1 MKLDANESG
10 KVDLGSA
17 EAQETCCAQCNT
29 RLRDTYYAMGDKVI
43 CSTCRAGVQLVTDST
58 SGGGRFLRAFC
69 LGVPAAAVGSAI
81 YYAIGALT
89 GYEFG
94 LVAILIGLMVGAAV
108 RYGSRGRGGWV
119 YQSLAVVLTYCS
131 IASTYMPGVLEAF
144 QQQAAEEEMAATGLS
159 VGQGEGDAL
168 VPANLVT
175 TSPAAT
181 DVSTAEPAASDF
193 AVMLAALFAISMAV
207 PFLAGFENIMG
218 LFIIGIGLYEAW
230 KLNKRVDVE
239 ITGPHKV
246 EAGLG

>member
-1 MKLDANESG
+1 
-10 KVDLGSA
+10 
-17 EAQETCCAQCNT
+17 
-29 RLRDTYYAMGDKVI
+29 
-43 CSTCRAGVQLVTDST
+43 
-58 SGGGRFLRAFC
+58 
-69 LGVPAAAVGSAI
+69 
-81 YYAIGALT
+81 
-89 GYEFG
+89 
-94 LVAILIGLMVGAAV
+94 MVGAAV

-144 QQQAAEEEMAATGLS
+144 QQQAAEEEMAAAGLS

-181 DVSTAEPAASDF
+181 DVSTEEPTASDF